1 MATSTLTGQQIADLS
16 DAHPPI
22 QPANVGV
29 ALNVL
34 VYILVVISFI
44 VVGARILV
52 CISARTDGHK
62 WGVWGIH
69 DFCAILGFVSRQP
82 PKPFYLHTARREA
95 GYRISKA
102 MEVD

>member
-34 VYILVVISFI
+34 VYILLVISFI
-44 VVGARILV
+44 VVGARIFV

-69 DFCAILGFVSRQP
+69 DFCAILGFVSYRSCESI
-82 PKPFYLHTARREA
+82 YLNTARREA
-95 GYRISKA
+95 GTKSMRLRL
-102 MEVD
+102 